1 MNNKITKIGSA
12 ITEYILTAFD
22 PDYLNSVFGGVIDID
37 DLVDQVILECVKK
50 AFEAT
55 EKKHSL
61 RYYFK
66 INGDESADDVRMR
79 FSRLIAIV
87 KEGKKKEVE
96 FLKSFGVDVNDE
108 SFLRNMDNISD
119 KIDGYALSEL
129 EYFEINNV
137 GEVDLIKAILNHR
150 MSNTH
155 KIDNTRFK
163 KIATQ
168 YDKMTLSWR
177 ELAKN
182 DDRSMVFYSLAYY
195 GIEWRYAFNFFF
207 ECALVM
213 EEYPEFTA
221 DDVLTHVNM
230 LLGYKVFLTELD
242 RYITNS
248 RMVGYREKLVNE
260 FFRCQELCYQFTE
273 LLGLVTLL
281 RERMLID
288 NIPVEEWFIENTS
301 IDDWASFF
309 RDYNIFKYAS
319 FEKNWPN
326 KRIRS
331 VRKLMNSVFPENPE
345 NRSYEAEY
353 NFDILIMAILKE
365 KSELDKL
372 ECYIEEY
379 FNEKNQLCAR
389 IRDKKTRKKVELM
402 GDSFVKNHFLRF
414 LSQAKINISIMPTV
428 FEADGVDVVT
438 VRGIKRNEDD
448 TSIVIE
454 LTGLGAGYLFE

>member
-1 MNNKITKIGSA
+1 
-12 ITEYILTAFD
+12 
-22 PDYLNSVFGGVIDID
+22 
-37 DLVDQVILECVKK
+37 
-50 AFEAT
+50 
-55 EKKHSL
+55 
-61 RYYFK
+61 
-66 INGDESADDVRMR
+66 
-79 FSRLIAIV
+79 
-87 KEGKKKEVE
+87 
-96 FLKSFGVDVNDE
+96 
-108 SFLRNMDNISD
+108 
-119 KIDGYALSEL
+119 
-129 EYFEINNV
+129 
-137 GEVDLIKAILNHR
+137 
-150 MSNTH
+150 
-155 KIDNTRFK
+155 
-163 KIATQ
+163 
-168 YDKMTLSWR
+168 
-177 ELAKN
+177 
-182 DDRSMVFYSLAYY
+182 
-195 GIEWRYAFNFFF
+195 
-207 ECALVM
+207 
-213 EEYPEFTA
+213 
-221 DDVLTHVNM
+221 
-230 LLGYKVFLTELD
+230 
-242 RYITNS
+242 
-248 RMVGYREKLVNE
+248 
-260 FFRCQELCYQFTE
+260 
-273 LLGLVTLL
+273 
-281 RERMLID
+281 MLID
-288 NIPVEEWFIENTS
+288 NIPVEKWFIENTS

-331 VRKLMNSVFPENPE
+331 VRKLLNSVFPENPE

-428 FEADGVDVVT
+428 FEPDGVDVVT